1 MKNDSK
7 IQKDVMDE
15 LKWEPL
21 LNPSE
26 IGVSVK
32 NGIVTLSGEV
42 DSYVKKIAAESATKR
57 VLGVKAVA
65 EDIQVI
71 LSPSLKKTDADI
83 AAAVLNALKW
93 NSVVQEDKIK
103 IKVEDGIV
111 KLEGEVEWE
120 FQRKNI
126 KRSIEFLSGVRMVI
140 NLIKVKPII
149 YSSEIKQK
157 ITSAFQRSANLD
169 SKAIE
174 VTVTDNKVT
183 LYGKV
188 RSFTE
193 KQDAED
199 AAWAAPGVLHVDNK
213 LEIEEPEYIFYE

>member
-21 LNPSE
+21 LNPCE